1 MQDKS
6 IVYTKEEIDTTIE
19 TKLKPLTNVSNETKD
34 KHVEDIEKKYKNNCS
49 S

>member
-6 IVYTKEEIDTTIE
+6 IVYTKEEIDTIE

-34 KHVEDIEKKYKNNCS
+34 KHVEDI
-49 S
+49 